1 MRLLIVG
8 AGGQLGATAV
18 RRLASSHEVIARS
31 SRELDVTRR
40 RDVTAAIDAIKPDA
54 VLNCSAYTNVDRAQE
69 DPLNALAVNAW
80 GPQALAAAAAAA
92 GATLVHYST
101 DFVFDGSSTRP
112 YTEID
117 EPNPQGTYAASKLLG
132 EWLAAAEAP
141 SHYVLRVES
150 LFGGPH
156 AKSSVDALLNAIL
169 TGQEARAFSDRVV
182 TPSYVDDVVDATMR
196 LLEQQ
201 APSGLYHCVNSGMT
215 TWLELTRELAR
226 LAGREDAHITA
237 VKMTETPLK
246 TPRPLFAALSNAKL
260 AASGVHMP
268 TWQNAVGRYVE
279 LRIRN

>member
-18 RRLASSHEVIARS
+18 RRLASSHEVIART

-54 VLNCSAYTNVDRAQE
+54 VLNCSAYTNVDRAQD

-80 GPQALAAAAAAA
+80 GAQALAAAAAAA

-132 EWLAAAEAP
+132 EWFAAEAP

-156 AKSSVDALLNAIL
+156 AKSSVDVLLNAIL

-182 TPSYVDDVVDATMR
+182 TPSYVEDVVDATMR
-196 LLEQQ
+196 LLAQD
-201 APSGLYHCVNSGMT
+201 APHGLYHCVNSGMT

-226 LAGREDAHITA
+226 LAGRNDARITP
-237 VKMTETPLK
+237 VKMTDTPLK

-260 AASGVHMP
+260 AALGVHLP
-268 TWQNAVGRYVE
+268 TWQDAVGRYVE

>member
-8 AGGQLGATAV
+8 AGGQLGAAAV
-18 RRLASSHEVIARS
+18 RRLASSHEVIART
-31 SRELDVTRR
+31 SRELDVARR

-54 VLNCSAYTNVDRAQE
+54 VLNCSAYTNVDRAQD

-80 GPQALAAAAAAA
+80 GAQALAAAAAAA

-132 EWLAAAEAP
+132 EWFAAEAP

-156 AKSSVDALLNAIL
+156 AKSSVDVLLNAIL

-182 TPSYVDDVVDATMR
+182 TPSYVEDVVDATMR
-196 LLEQQ
+196 LLAQD
-201 APSGLYHCVNSGMT
+201 APAGLYHCVNSGMT
-215 TWLELTRELAR
+215 TWLDLTRELAR
-226 LAGREDAHITA
+226 LAGRDDARITA
-237 VKMTETPLK
+237 VKMTDTPLK

-260 AASGVHMP
+260 AALGVHLP
-268 TWQNAVGRYVE
+268 TWQDAVGRYVE